1 MTFLVFFL
9 IFSRFYS
16 KSIFINLKKLKIMAR
31 VIIPE
36 NPDQLIEL
44 IQNALQKEQE
54 LAPNSTL
61 TPDQLAELNQ
71 LYETANKDNA
81 DQKDLYRQ
89 AEELTRSRD
98 NALGLNLSVNQPNTA
113 KYLITSLRDILLAK
127 NKTNPKALGA
137 WGFTVD
143 DSPRKKDEPPTP

>member
-1 MTFLVFFL
+1 
-9 IFSRFYS
+9 
-16 KSIFINLKKLKIMAR
+16 MAR

-36 NPDQLIEL
+36 NPDQLLEL
-44 IQNALQKEQE
+44 IENALEKEQN
-54 LAPNSTL
+54 LAPNSNL
-61 TPDQLAELNQ
+61 TPDELAELQQ
-71 LYETANKDNA
+71 LYSRADSYNT
-81 DQKDLYRQ
+81 DQKELYRQ